1 MVIDY
6 DDIEDLVNSV
16 VKCVGGENMD
26 SHGDSG
32 CIEIRNVV
40 VFYASL
46 KRAKRD
52 ECICVYRFS
61 SIINELV

>member
-32 CIEIRNVV
+32 GIEIRNVV

-52 ECICVYRFS
+52 ECICVLGFPLLLM
-61 SIINELV
+61 N